1 MRFIL
6 VPLLMLGLAVG
17 GLVFGARALKGEAD
31 GATVTRAQFAKV
43 RLGMPRDRVET
54 LLGGAG
60 VSRDRYGRIGEWLG
74 DRLKATGEPAGTT
87 CVYYADP
94 GTVTAFRV
102 CFGPRGRVA
111 SRTVIGG

>member
-31 GATVTRAQFAKV
+31 AATVTRAQFAKV
-43 RLGMPRDRVET
+43 RVGMPRERVER
-54 LLGGAG
+54 LLGGEG
-60 VSRDRYGRIGEWLG
+60 VSRDKYGRIGDWLG
-74 DRLKATGEPAGTT
+74 ERLQGAGEPDGST

-94 GTVTAFRV
+94 GTVTAV
-102 CFGPRGRVA
+102 PCCFGPRGRVR
-111 SRTVIGG
+111 SRTVLGG